1 MRFALSLSVIL
12 FFASAAGAD
21 DPKQTVFPRRML
33 FIHIADY
40 LYLRPLTHATPDGK
54 DHVRDAANYLASGFH
69 IPTVKGDNQLFVL
82 SDTGPANLAL
92 PTHDVLAKTFDSFC
106 ATTRPQDR
114 VVIYFGV
121 HALEKDGK
129 AFIAPIDGDPN
140 VPGTLLPVADVYAK
154 LKELKVAQKVVI
166 WDVCRTN
173 PDRAS
178 RRRDP
183 GPMTP
188 TLFKALRAAPADVQV
203 LVSCSPGEHSLEY
216 SVHRGAE
223 FFAGSAY
230 LHAVSRA
237 ATDHNSATKSSPGDA
252 IPVEALHKATEK
264 SLGDIAKAH
273 GIVQKPALTGTA
285 PQPVDYDPKQAPAKR
300 FPFPPLPK
308 VAADVKVILDELAM
322 PPIVEMDR
330 TPIGR
335 LPFPETALKNYPAD
349 VSLDEIFQNPD
360 KYPLR
365 IATLRSIQA
374 IRDVWPLHGNTQK
387 GVTVVGSL
395 ITNQKK
401 KAVTSAQGVVAEA
414 TARLE
419 LELDGLLEVT
429 NKRAKE
435 TPRWQL
441 HYDFVL
447 AELRLRLVVL
457 SEYNRGLAHVKTETL
472 PDLPKG
478 ATGWRLVPSA
488 KLEGQRDVQKMFTA
502 ATDGFTT
509 IATEH
514 KNTPWAVLAKR
525 SLAVLPGSHWEPAV
539 LPKNEPK

>member
-1 MRFALSLSVIL
+1 MRFALALNVIL
-12 FFASAAGAD
+12 SFASAASAD

-54 DHVRDAANYLASGFH
+54 DYVRDAANQLASGFN

-92 PTHDVLAKTFDSFC
+92 PTRDVLAKTFDSFC

-140 VPGTLLPVADVYAK
+140 VPSTLLPVEDVYAK
-154 LKELKVAQKVVI
+154 LKELKAAQKVVI

-173 PDRAS
+173 PERAS

-188 TLFKALRAAPADVQV
+188 ALVKALRAAPAGVQV

-216 SVHRGAE
+216 SFYRGAE
-223 FFAGSAY
+223 VFAGSAF
-230 LHAVSRA
+230 LHALCRA
-237 ATDHNSATKSSPGDA
+237 STDHNSATKSSPAEA
-252 IPVEALHKATEK
+252 IPVEALHKMTEK
-264 SLGDIAKAH
+264 SLVEVVKTH
-273 GIVQKPALTGTA
+273 GIVQKPTLTGIP
-285 PQPVDYDPKQAPAKR
+285 PQPVEYDPKQAPAKR
-300 FPFPPLPK
+300 FPLPPFPK
-308 VAADVKVILDELAM
+308 SAAEAKGILDELAI

-330 TPIGR
+330 APLGR
-335 LPFPETALKNYPAD
+335 LPFNEVALKNYAAD
-349 VSLDEIFQNPD
+349 VSIDEIFQNAE

-365 IATLRSIQA
+365 IATLRTIQT
-374 IRDVWPLHGNTQK
+374 IRDVWPLHGKLQS
-387 GVTVVGSL
+387 GVAVINSP
-395 ITNQKK
+395 ITDQKK
-401 KAVTSAQGVVAEA
+401 KAVTSAQGIVAEA

-419 LELDGLLEVT
+419 VELDGLLEVA
-429 NKRAKE
+429 NKRANE

-441 HYDFVL
+441 HYDFTL

-478 ATGWRLVPSA
+478 ATGWRLMPLA
-488 KLEGQRDVQKMFTA
+488 KLEGQRDVQKLFA
-502 ATDGFTT
+502 DATDGFTT

-514 KNTPWAVLAKR
+514 ANTPWGVLAKR
-525 SLAVLPGSHWEPAV
+525 SLAVLPGSHWEPVV
-539 LPKNEPK
+539 LPKKEPK